1 MVSTRHVF
9 ECIPTHYSAGDHVT
23 KLIAPKQG
31 PATTKEISII
41 RLNWS
46 PQRRAATVKSGNT
59 FRDRDSDGVTNSLSR
74 GRHLHL
80 HLSVRIVSN
89 ISCFKRIEP
98 LLVIRRTMTRLTS
111 PVIIQQVWLVTQY
124 RKIAKTCQYLQ
135 GQFWNFNQ
143 LERRV
148 H

>member
-1 MVSTRHVF
+1 MVSTRHVS
-9 ECIPTHYSAGDHVT
+9 ECIPTHYSAGDHVS

-59 FRDRDSDGVTNSLSR
+59 FRDRDSDGVTNSLSP
-74 GRHLHL
+74 GRHL

-98 LLVIRRTMTRLTS
+98 LLIISRTMTRLTS

-124 RKIAKTCQYLQ
+124 RKIAKNLPIFAGTV
-135 GQFWNFNQ
+135 
-143 LERRV
+143 LEFQSV
-148 H
+148 